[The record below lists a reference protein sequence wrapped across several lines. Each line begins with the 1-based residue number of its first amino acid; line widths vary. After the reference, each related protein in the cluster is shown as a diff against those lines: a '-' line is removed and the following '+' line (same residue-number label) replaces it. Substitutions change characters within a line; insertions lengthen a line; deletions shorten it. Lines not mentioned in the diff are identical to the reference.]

1 MNHHGGSEAVAFLQ
15 TVTLEHVPC
24 PLNCQSGDVHVL
36 TGRDLLHDLPGQ
48 FDVVRCQGCG
58 LMRTSPR
65 PTAESI
71 GAYYPADYGPYKGT
85 RVDSLHQDVT
95 SIKARL
101 VAVAKKM
108 FDTKAHALPVIPVGR
123 MLEIGCAS
131 GSFLH
136 EMAAKGWQVE
146 GIEFSPEA
154 AAAARALGHKVDTGA
169 VESIEKPAAT
179 YDLIVGWMVLEHL
192 HEPTASLLK
201 LRGWAKPGA
210 WLAVSVPD
218 AGALEFA
225 VFRHRWYALQL
236 PTHLFHFDRD
246 SIERVLDQSGW
257 KLVSIHRHRSI
268 ANLVASVGYWIR
280 DHVSRRLGENLIRY
294 PERAGRVGA
303 LLAFLPALLLGGLG
317 QTGRMTIWARRKQ

>member
-1 MNHHGGSEAVAFLQ
+1 MNPHGGSEEEAFMQKVALE
-15 TVTLEHVPC
+15 TVKC
-24 PLNCQSGDVHVL
+24 PLGCQGGDSYVL
-36 TGRDLLHDLPGQ
+36 TGRDLLHDLPGR
-48 FDVVRCQGCG
+48 FDVLRCRGCG

-65 PTAESI
+65 PTADSI

-85 RVDSLHQDVT
+85 RVESLRQDAT

-101 VAVAKKM
+101 VALAKKV
-108 FDTKAHALPVIPVGR
+108 FDTKAHALPPAPVGR

-154 AAAARALGHKVDTGA
+154 AASARALGHKVETGA
-169 VESIEKPAAT
+169 VESIEKPPAT

-192 HEPTASLLK
+192 HEPLASLTK
-201 LRGWAKPGA
+201 LQGWAKPGA
-210 WLAVSVPD
+210 WLALSVPD
-218 AGALEFA
+218 AGALEFK

-246 SIERVLDQSGW
+246 SIERVLDRSGW
-257 KLVSIHRHRSI
+257 EFVSVHRHRSVS
-268 ANLVASVGYWIR
+268 NLVASAGYWVR
-280 DHVSRRLGENLIRY
+280 DNVSRHVGEKLIRY
-294 PERAGRVGA
+294 PEAAGRVGA
-303 LLAFLPALLLGGLG
+303 LLTFLPALVLGALG
-317 QTGRMTIWARRKQ
+317 QTGRMTIWARRK